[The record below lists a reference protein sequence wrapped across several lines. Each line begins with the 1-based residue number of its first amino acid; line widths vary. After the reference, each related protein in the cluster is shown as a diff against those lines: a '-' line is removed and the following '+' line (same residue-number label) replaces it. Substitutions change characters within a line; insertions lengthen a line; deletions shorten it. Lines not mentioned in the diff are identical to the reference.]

1 MTISL
6 ELFPAEQFCYGG
18 YQVIFPIFV
27 MLKGTVVQ
35 FVGGAEPVVMMLA
48 LGEPE
53 SEEVSVPFEGIIV
66 SLEVE
71 LTTLLLGGA
80 GLLPSWTC

>member
-1 MTISL
+1 
-6 ELFPAEQFCYGG
+6 
-18 YQVIFPIFV
+18 
-27 MLKGTVVQ
+27 
-35 FVGGAEPVVMMLA
+35 MMLA